1 MVQAVDRMVQRG
13 AVQTWGGQQF
23 FVVNGIQP
31 LGNWAHL
38 RQDAV
43 GPFDQLDLLAL
54 AFDTKARLASALGN
68 LALVAHQRGDLLRR
82 IRRAVAK
89 QTVQQKH
96 IEKTHGLG
104 GDTDGLKRVQVHQP
118 YFHVL
123 HAPLAQCMQR
133 PLAGVDRALGAD
145 RAVELVLDL

>member
-1 MVQAVDRMVQRG
+1 M
-13 AVQTWGGQQF
+13 QTWGGQPF

-31 LGNWAHL
+31 LGNRAHL
-38 RQDAV
+38 GEDAV

-54 AFDTKARLASALGN
+54 ALDTKAGFASALGY
-68 LALVAHQRGDLLRR
+68 LALVTHQRGDFVRR

-96 IEKTHGLG
+96 IQKTHGLG

-118 YFHVL
+118 HFHVL
-123 HAPLAQCMQR
+123 HAPLTQRMQR
-133 PLAGVDRALGAD
+133 PLAGVDRALGTD